1 MKKFEHF
8 AYISVFEN
16 NKQTGN
22 NPPVYTGMVSM
33 PDGSTLQVALWNK
46 TSKSGVNYLGGSIQ
60 KEIVD
65 GVSQPVAGAPAGVNV
80 AVKAG
85 PQTAYVANNNG
96 VDGDLPF

>member
-16 NKQTGN
+16 TKQTGS

-33 PDGSTLQVALWNK
+33 PDGSTLQVALWHK
-46 TSKSGVNYLGGSIQ
+46 TAKSGSKYLGGSIQ
-60 KEIVD
+60 KEVTE

-80 AVKAG
+80 SVKAG
-85 PQTAYVANNNG
+85 PHTPYVANDSG
-96 VDGDLPF
+96 MDGDLPF